1 MTLQPASTI
10 DSTEA
15 TLSWTLSTEHDF
27 ASYRLYRDETPT
39 VTTSSTLVVEID
51 EIGILSF
58 RDTDLQSA
66 NQYYYRVF
74 VVDDGSNPGSKS
86 TGSNTITFSTF

>member
-1 MTLQPASTI
+1 MTLNPASAI

-15 TLSWTLSTEHDF
+15 TLNWVASTEHDF
-27 ASYRLYRDETPT
+27 DSYRLYRDEIPT

-51 EIGILSF
+51 EIGITSF
-58 RDTDLQSA
+58 RDTDLQSS
-66 NQYYYRVF
+66 NQYYYRIF
-74 VVDDGSNPGSKS
+74 VVDNGSNPGSES